1 MCGADTLSAAFEV
14 VFSAVISSEVE
25 AFSGRLSSLPV
36 ISSFRAHR
44 YRATISIV
52 KRTNAV
58 FLLFLLFYQPLQSQ
72 QESPVYS
79 KDFFQ
84 QAVAT
89 TDALDVAYKS
99 ALNHDP
105 DAVYARLSQD
115 AERSLI
121 SLQTKARSTR
131 DKKFL
136 RLLYAASTMTN
147 FMHLKG
153 NSDPDGFR
161 QVAAIAAQ
169 CTIEAKLKVERDS
182 VVDKLPKNFMPDQCL
197 RKADTY
203 ARSIESGASK

>member
-1 MCGADTLSAAFEV
+1 MGRTFLSAAFEV
-14 VFSAVISSEVE
+14 VFSTVISSEVG
-25 AFSGRLSSLPV
+25 AFRRLSPLSI

-44 YRATISIV
+44 YHATISIV

-58 FLLFLLFYQPLQSQ
+58 LLLFLLFYQPLQSQ

-84 QAVAT
+84 QAVVT

-115 AERSLI
+115 AEKSLI

-153 NSDPDGFR
+153 KSDPDGFR

-169 CTIEAKLKVERDS
+169 CTIEAKLKVERESMADR
-182 VVDKLPKNFMPDQCL
+182 LPKDFKSGKCL
-197 RKADTY
+197 EQSDSY